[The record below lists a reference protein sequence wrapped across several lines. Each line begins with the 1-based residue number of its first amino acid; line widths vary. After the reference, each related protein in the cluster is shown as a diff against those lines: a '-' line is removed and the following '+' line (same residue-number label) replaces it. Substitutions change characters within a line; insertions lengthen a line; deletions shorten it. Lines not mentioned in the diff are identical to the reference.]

1 MSLSDFI
8 PDGLKTG
15 FAERNIQVGSVIK
28 VYVTDTD
35 PPKEKRLI
43 LVGASWDK
51 LHFAT
56 VFINTAINPNIFT
69 TQELI
74 NLNYEIVAE
83 GCDFLD
89 YDCFVDCSKL
99 KSRTA
104 EWLQGILNN
113 DPSRLLGT
121 VSENDMKEIRDRI
134 KSASTIS
141 KNEKRN
147 FGLSL

>member
-1 MSLSDFI
+1 MSFADLI
-8 PDGLKTG
+8 PDELKEG
-15 FAERNIQVGSVIK
+15 FAERNIQIGSVIK
-28 VYVTDTD
+28 VYVTDTN

-43 LVGASWDK
+43 LVGATWDK

-74 NLNYEIVAE
+74 DLNYEIAAE

-99 KSRTA
+99 KSRPVN
-104 EWLQGILNN
+104 WLQGILNN
-113 DPSRLLGT
+113 EPTRLLGT
-121 VSENDMKEIRDRI
+121 VLEDDMKEIRERI
-134 KSASTIS
+134 KSAPTIS
-141 KNEKRN
+141 KNEKKN

>member
-1 MSLSDFI
+1 MSFADLI
-8 PDGLKTG
+8 PDELKEG
-15 FAERNIQVGSVIK
+15 FAERNIQIGSVIK
-28 VYVTDTD
+28 VYVTDTN

-56 VFINTAINPNIFT
+56 VYINTAINPNIFT
-69 TQELI
+69 THELI
-74 NLNYEIVAE
+74 DLNYEIASE

-99 KSRTA
+99 KSRPVN
-104 EWLQGILNN
+104 WLQDILNN
-113 DPSRLLGT
+113 EPTRLLGT
-121 VSENDMKEIRDRI
+121 VPEDDMKEIRKRI
-134 KSASTIS
+134 KSAPTIS
-141 KNEKRN
+141 KNEKKN

>member
-1 MSLSDFI
+1 MSLSDLI
-8 PDGLKTG
+8 PDELKEG
-15 FAERNIQVGSVIK
+15 FAERNIKIGSVIK

-69 TQELI
+69 TQELVD
-74 NLNYEIVAE
+74 LNYEIAAD

-99 KSRTA
+99 KSRSTG
-104 EWLQGILNN
+104 WLQDILNS

-121 VSENDMKEIRDRI
+121 VSEDDMKKIRDRI